1 MPSAH
6 TWVTIGSGDPPPIPL
21 APVRELDP
29 LFSGACVGG
38 TKTTVTSKR
47 MQTVSDCEVAANA
60 DNNAASYFSYNRVT
74 GECALY
80 TGVCTS
86 GDSQSDYDTYDNI
99 ENPSEDKRT
108 SILFSSLLLSSS
120 LLSPPLIS

>member
-1 MPSAH
+1 
-6 TWVTIGSGDPPPIPL
+6 
-21 APVRELDP
+21 
-29 LFSGACVGG
+29 
-38 TKTTVTSKR
+38 

-60 DNNAASYFSYNRVT
+60 DNNPASYFSYNRVT

-86 GDSQSDYDTYDNI
+86 GDSQSNYDTYDNI